1 MSMSNERVSQVEKE
15 GRKLV
20 ATDGDEGVQETTRTE
35 SSKKGRSTS
44 TRKKSGTNSGNQQ
57 EAEVSPNETIQSSQN
72 TEANGNESSR
82 GSGKR
87 NAPTKKSYGSIHN

>member
-20 ATDGDEGVQETTRTE
+20 ATDDDEGVQETTRTE

-44 TRKKSGTNSGNQQ
+44 TRKKKSGTNSGNQ
-57 EAEVSPNETIQSSQN
+57 
-72 TEANGNESSR
+72 
-82 GSGKR
+82 
-87 NAPTKKSYGSIHN
+87 